1 MVSLKKS
8 PCFENLEI
16 VNSILIYLA
25 IAAKE
30 AHFCDCS
37 RNKGRFCG
45 VEGRSVAKGWHSR
58 AVPHQILLCVSKLCF
73 GQLIFCK
80 HTI

>member
-45 VEGRSVAKGWHSR
+45 VEGRSVAKGRHSR
-58 AVPHQILLCVSKLCF
+58 AVPHQILLCVPNLCF
-73 GQLIFCK
+73 AQLIFCK
-80 HTI
+80 HII